1 MSPWIE
7 AAWSSTVFRLAA
19 TFSCVVLSTPSA
31 AAILSWKASTCSIIS
46 MISSSKH
53 AVGHLVGGDLVLE
66 NLILA
71 IAGRHVELGVEVLD
85 LLLVALHLE
94 LLLIDV
100 LPHRLQLFAE
110 LVQFVLAL
118 LDARLAGANLPG
130 AAIAAILEIGQLLMN
145 AVQGSQDVEA
155 DCGVMTWDIRS
166 VGNGVKTKRAVVE
179 PTTAR
184 RMCREGSDRPP
195 AANVRRTRTSRP
207 SLLSGEAR

>member
-1 MSPWIE
+1 
-7 AAWSSTVFRLAA
+7 
-19 TFSCVVLSTPSA
+19 
-31 AAILSWKASTCSIIS
+31 

-71 IAGRHVELGVEVLD
+71 IGGRRVELGVEVLD

-110 LVQFVLAL
+110 LVQLVLAL
-118 LDARLAGANLPG
+118 LDARLAGANLPR
-130 AAIAAILEIGQLLMN
+130 AAIAAVLEIGQLLMN

-155 DCGVMTWDIRS
+155 DCG
-166 VGNGVKTKRAVVE
+166 
-179 PTTAR
+179 
-184 RMCREGSDRPP
+184 
-195 AANVRRTRTSRP
+195 
-207 SLLSGEAR
+207 

>member
-1 MSPWIE
+1 
-7 AAWSSTVFRLAA
+7 
-19 TFSCVVLSTPSA
+19 
-31 AAILSWKASTCSIIS
+31 

-71 IAGRHVELGVEVLD
+71 IGGRRVELGVEVLD

-118 LDARLAGANLPG
+118 LDPRLAGANLPG
-130 AAIAAILEIGQLLMN
+130 AAIAAVLEIGQLLVN

-155 DCGVMTWDIRS
+155 DCG
-166 VGNGVKTKRAVVE
+166 
-179 PTTAR
+179 
-184 RMCREGSDRPP
+184 
-195 AANVRRTRTSRP
+195 
-207 SLLSGEAR
+207 